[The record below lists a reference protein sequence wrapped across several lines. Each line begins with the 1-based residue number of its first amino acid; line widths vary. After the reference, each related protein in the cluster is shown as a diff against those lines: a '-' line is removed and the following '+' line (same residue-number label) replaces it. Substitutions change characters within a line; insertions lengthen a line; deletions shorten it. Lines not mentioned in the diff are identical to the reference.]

1 LATIRPL
8 AQGAPYNEDVS
19 QLMRL
24 VCPEC
29 SAAYDAP
36 DTLFSQSRD
45 VRCNRCGFQ
54 WTVMASP
61 AAAPAVMEL
70 TSEVAPPKQATEP
83 APAQVERVVV
93 PPAPVRVEAAPVS
106 ADLVKAE
113 PVRTEPAKTEPVRS
127 GVIKAGVI
135 KAGDIKTGDITGG
148 GVALAQIEIAK
159 MRPEDLAR
167 ERARKSSAKADQRTA
182 GPSLRPQIAEGSP
195 ERVVTDRREPAPSG
209 LRAAAAAPR
218 LATPAAGPSTRRLFS
233 EVAES
238 GNPRGPDA
246 EERLLSAELDYRSPS
261 RSSGGW
267 VPVVLLLAVIL
278 AAFAAVILC
287 KEQIVTALPALAGLY
302 RAIGF

>member
-8 AQGAPYNEDVS
+8 AQGALYHEDAS

-54 WTVMASP
+54 WTVVASP
-61 AAAPAVMEL
+61 AAPPAVVGL
-70 TSEVAPPKQATEP
+70 TSGTVPAERATEP
-83 APAQVERVVV
+83 APVQVEPVFV
-93 PPAPVRVEAAPVS
+93 PTAPVRVEAAPVGS
-106 ADLVKAE
+106 GVVKTE
-113 PVRTEPAKTEPVRS
+113 PVRTEPVRTEPVRAEPVKT

-135 KAGDIKTGDITGG
+135 KAGDIKTG
-148 GVALAQIEIAK
+148 GVALGQIEIAK

-167 ERARKSSAKADQRTA
+167 ERSRKSSDKADSRTA
-182 GPSLRPQIAEGSP
+182 GPSLRPEIAEAP
-195 ERVVTDRREPAPSG
+195 LERVVTDRRDPAPAG

-218 LATPAAGPSTRRLFS
+218 LATPTGTSTRRLFS
-233 EVAES
+233 ETAES

-246 EERLLSAELDYRSPS
+246 EERLLSAELDYRSPN

-278 AAFAAVILC
+278 AAVAAVILC
-287 KEQIVTALPALAGLY
+287 KQQIVTALPALAGLY
-302 RAIGF
+302 TAVGF